1 MEAKLTQNQEK
12 ILDFLRSYAQEIS
25 AQDLYAAF
33 HHRNQMIGLATIYR
47 SLRSLQLAGK
57 VQVRT
62 VNGEAVYSLAT
73 EEYHCLTCLQCG
85 TSLRL
90 EDCPVHEL
98 EQQLEQGKKFK
109 IYYHTLEFFGL
120 CSPCAERTT

>member
-1 MEAKLTQNQEK
+1 MKVELTQSQEK
-12 ILDFLRSYAQEIS
+12 ILDLLRSQDQEMS
-25 AQDLYAAF
+25 AQDLYAEF
-33 HHRNQMIGLATIYR
+33 HHQRQTIGLATIYR

-62 VNGEAVYSLAT
+62 VNSEAVYSLVT
-73 EEYHCLTCLQCG
+73 EDYHRLTCLQCG
-85 TSLRL
+85 TSLRV

-98 EQQLEQGKKFK
+98 EQQLAKGKNFK

-120 CSPCAERTT
+120 CSPCADRAT